1 MYKLPLEVM
10 LQIATPKAAKLYD
23 TTGHHSLSLDTRL
36 RISNLLDS
44 YSHDRG
50 THDRTRQL
58 SNAKTAKTEEHLRRS
73 PVNSRLKRNSRIR
86 FPLSHS
92 VRSPE
97 YSQAAGHDTISHNHD
112 LTDSTRTSY
121 RYETC
126 KT

>member
-50 THDRTRQL
+50 THDRTR
-58 SNAKTAKTEEHLRRS
+58 
-73 PVNSRLKRNSRIR
+73 
-86 FPLSHS
+86 
-92 VRSPE
+92 
-97 YSQAAGHDTISHNHD
+97 
-112 LTDSTRTSY
+112 
-121 RYETC
+121 
-126 KT
+126 